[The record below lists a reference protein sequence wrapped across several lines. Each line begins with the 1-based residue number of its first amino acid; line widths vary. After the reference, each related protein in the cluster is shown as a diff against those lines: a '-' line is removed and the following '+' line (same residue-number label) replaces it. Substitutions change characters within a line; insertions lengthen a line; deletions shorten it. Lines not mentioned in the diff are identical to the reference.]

1 MAPIVAHA
9 ARVSDLICD
18 RVVPA
23 VPVPFGGNGEIDA
36 QLQDIYVAW
45 MAEQP
50 IGGVAV
56 WAHTGRGMKLTDD
69 QRESVMRVWRS
80 GLAGKPLVCGVGVPE
95 SIALPSAASSLTD
108 VVLRA
113 VTDVAEGAVRNG
125 ADAALAH
132 PPKSLAALPDA
143 EERILDYHRAICS
156 SGVPVI
162 AFFLYEAA
170 GGVSYSPRLIE
181 RIVELDGVI
190 GIKVATLDSVM
201 TYQDI
206 IAVVEGIPG
215 VLPITGEDRFLG
227 YSLTVGSGAGAGA
240 GARSAL
246 IGLGAALTDCA
257 AALLEARAC
266 AAWDRFQELTSV
278 LDEFARATFRA
289 PMEGYVQRMLWALEA
304 DGVFPREA
312 FDPWCPGLAFD
323 ERDRVFA
330 AVRAL
335 RSR

>member
-1 MAPIVAHA
+1 MVGHA
-9 ARVSDLICD
+9 ASVSDLISD

-23 VPVPFGGNGEIDA
+23 VPVPFGGDGEIDT
-36 QLQDIYVAW
+36 QLQDSYVAW

-50 IGGVAV
+50 IGGVAI

-69 QRESVMRVWRS
+69 QRESVMRAWRS

-113 VTDVAEGAVRNG
+113 VADVAEGAVRNG

-132 PPKSLAALPDA
+132 PPKALAALPDA
-143 EERILDYHRAICS
+143 EERMLDYHRAICA

-215 VLPITGEDRFLG
+215 ALPITGEDRFLG
-227 YSLTVGSGAGAGA
+227 YSLTVGSGVGT

-246 IGLGAALTDCA
+246 IGLGAALTDCP

-278 LDEFARATFRA
+278 VDEFARATFRA

-312 FDPWCPGLAFD
+312 FDPWCPGLASD

-330 AVRAL
+330 AVRVL

>member
-1 MAPIVAHA
+1 
-9 ARVSDLICD
+9 
-18 RVVPA
+18 
-23 VPVPFGGNGEIDA
+23 
-36 QLQDIYVAW
+36 
-45 MAEQP
+45 
-50 IGGVAV
+50 
-56 WAHTGRGMKLTDD
+56 MKLTDD
-69 QRESVMRVWRS
+69 QRESVMRAWRS

-132 PPKSLAALPDA
+132 PPKALAALPDA
-143 EERILDYHRAICS
+143 EERMLDYHRAICAT
-156 SGVPVI
+156 GVPVI

-227 YSLTVGSGAGAGA
+227 YSLTVGAGAGA

-246 IGLGAALTDCA
+246 IGLGAALTDCP

-312 FDPWCPGLAFD
+312 FDPWCPGLASD

>member
-1 MAPIVAHA
+1 MVGHA

-23 VPVPFGGNGEIDA
+23 VPVPFGGDGEIDA
-36 QLQDIYVAW
+36 QLQDTYVAW

-69 QRESVMRVWRS
+69 QRESVMRAWRS

-95 SIALPSAASSLTD
+95 SIALPLAASSLTD

-113 VTDVAEGAVRNG
+113 VIDVAEGAVRNG
-125 ADAALAH
+125 ADAALAY
-132 PPKSLAALPDA
+132 PPKALAALPDA
-143 EERILDYHRAICS
+143 EERMLDYHRAICS

-240 GARSAL
+240 RSAL
-246 IGLGAALTDCA
+246 IGLGAALTDCP

-312 FDPWCPGLAFD
+312 FDPWCPGLASD

>member
-1 MAPIVAHA
+1 MVGHA

-23 VPVPFGGNGEIDA
+23 VPVPFGGDGEIDA
-36 QLQDIYVAW
+36 QLQDTYVAW

-69 QRESVMRVWRS
+69 QRESVMRAWRS

-113 VTDVAEGAVRNG
+113 VTDVAEGAVRIG

-132 PPKSLAALPDA
+132 PPKALAALPDS
-143 EERILDYHRAICS
+143 EERMLDYHRAICS

-227 YSLTVGSGAGAGA
+227 YSLTVGSGVGAGVGA

-246 IGLGAALTDCA
+246 IGLGAALTDCP

-266 AAWDRFQELTSV
+266 AAAWDRFQELTSV
-278 LDEFARATFRA
+278 LDEFARATFRT

-312 FDPWCPGLAFD
+312 FDPWCPGLASD

>member
-1 MAPIVAHA
+1 MVGHA

-23 VPVPFGGNGEIDA
+23 VAVPFGGDGEIDA
-36 QLQDIYVAW
+36 QLQDTYVAW

-69 QRESVMRVWRS
+69 QRESVMRAWRS

-132 PPKSLAALPDA
+132 PPKALAALPDA
-143 EERILDYHRAICS
+143 EERMLDYHRAICS

-227 YSLTVGSGAGAGA
+227 YSLTVGSGAGT

-246 IGLGAALTDCA
+246 IGLGAALTDCP

-312 FDPWCPGLAFD
+312 FDPWCPDLASD

>member
-1 MAPIVAHA
+1 MVGHA
-9 ARVSDLICD
+9 AGISDLICD

-23 VPVPFGGNGEIDA
+23 VPVPFGGDGEIDA
-36 QLQDIYVAW
+36 QLQDTYVAW

-69 QRESVMRVWRS
+69 QRESVMRAWRS

-113 VTDVAEGAVRNG
+113 VIDVAESAVGNG
-125 ADAALAH
+125 ADAALAY
-132 PPKSLAALPDA
+132 PPKALAALPDA
-143 EERILDYHRAICS
+143 EERMLDYHRAICS

-240 GARSAL
+240 RSAL
-246 IGLGAALTDCA
+246 IGLGAALTDCP

-312 FDPWCPGLAFD
+312 FDPWCPGLASD

>member
-1 MAPIVAHA
+1 MVGHA
-9 ARVSDLICD
+9 VSDLISD

-23 VPVPFGGNGEIDA
+23 VPVPFGSDGEIDA
-36 QLQDIYVAW
+36 QLQDAYVAW

-69 QRESVMRVWRS
+69 QRESVMQAWRS
-80 GLAGKPLVCGVGVPE
+80 GLAGKPIVCGVGVPE

-108 VVLRA
+108 AVLGA

-132 PPKSLAALPDA
+132 PPKALAALPDA
-143 EERILDYHRAICS
+143 EERMLDYHRAICS

-227 YSLTVGSGAGAGA
+227 YSLTVGSGAGTGAGA

-246 IGLGAALTDCA
+246 IGLGAALTDRS
-257 AALLEARAC
+257 AALLEARAS

-278 LDEFARATFRA
+278 LDGFARATFRA

-312 FDPWCPGLAFD
+312 FDPWCPGLASD
-323 ERDRVFA
+323 ERDRIFA

>member
-1 MAPIVAHA
+1 MVGHA
-9 ARVSDLICD
+9 ASVSDLISD

-23 VPVPFGGNGEIDA
+23 VPVPFGGDGEIDT
-36 QLQDIYVAW
+36 QLQDSYVAW

-50 IGGVAV
+50 IGGVAI

-69 QRESVMRVWRS
+69 QRESVMRAWRS

-132 PPKSLAALPDA
+132 PPKALAALPDA
-143 EERILDYHRAICS
+143 EERMLDYHRAICAT
-156 SGVPVI
+156 GVPVI

-181 RIVELDGVI
+181 RIVKLDGVI

-227 YSLTVGSGAGAGA
+227 YSLTVGAGAGA

-246 IGLGAALTDCA
+246 IGLGAALTDCP

-304 DGVFPREA
+304 DGVFSREA
-312 FDPWCPGLAFD
+312 FDPWCPGLASE
-323 ERDRVFA
+323 ERDWVFA
-330 AVRAL
+330 AVRTL

>member
-1 MAPIVAHA
+1 MVGHA
-9 ARVSDLICD
+9 ARVSDLLCD

-23 VPVPFGGNGEIDA
+23 VPVPFGGNGKIDT
-36 QLQDIYVAW
+36 QLQDTYVAW

-69 QRESVMRVWRS
+69 QRESVMRAWRS

-113 VTDVAEGAVRNG
+113 VTEVAEGAVRNG

-132 PPKSLAALPDA
+132 PPKALAALPDA
-143 EERILDYHRAICS
+143 EERMLDYHRAICS

-206 IAVVEGIPG
+206 IAVVEDIPG

-240 GARSAL
+240 RSAL
-246 IGLGAALTDCA
+246 IGLGAALTDCP

-312 FDPWCPGLAFD
+312 FDPWCPGLASD

>member
-1 MAPIVAHA
+1 MVGHA

-23 VPVPFGGNGEIDA
+23 VPVPFGGNGEIDT
-36 QLQDIYVAW
+36 QLQDTYVSW
-45 MAEQP
+45 MTEQP

-69 QRESVMRVWRS
+69 QRESVIRAWRS

-113 VTDVAEGAVRNG
+113 VTDLAEGAVRNG

-227 YSLTVGSGAGAGA
+227 YSLTVGSGAGT

-246 IGLGAALTDCA
+246 IGLGAALTDCP

-266 AAWDRFQELTSV
+266 AAWDRFQELTTV

-289 PMEGYVQRMLWALEA
+289 PMEGYVQRMLWAREA

-312 FDPWCPGLAFD
+312 FDPWCPDLASD

>member
-1 MAPIVAHA
+1 MVGHA
-9 ARVSDLICD
+9 ASVSDLISD

-23 VPVPFGGNGEIDA
+23 VPVPFGGDGEIDT
-36 QLQDIYVAW
+36 QLQDSYVAW

-50 IGGVAV
+50 IGGVAI

-69 QRESVMRVWRS
+69 QRESVMRAWRS

-132 PPKSLAALPDA
+132 PPKALAALPDA
-143 EERILDYHRAICS
+143 EERMLDYHRAICAT
-156 SGVPVI
+156 GVPVI

-181 RIVELDGVI
+181 RIVKLDGVI

-227 YSLTVGSGAGAGA
+227 YSLTVGAGAGAGA

-246 IGLGAALTDCA
+246 IGLGAALTDCP

-304 DGVFPREA
+304 DGVFSREA
-312 FDPWCPGLAFD
+312 FDPWCPGLASE
-323 ERDRVFA
+323 ERDWVFA
-330 AVRAL
+330 AVRTL

>member
-1 MAPIVAHA
+1 MVGQAVF
-9 ARVSDLICD
+9 DLISD

-23 VPVPFGGNGEIDA
+23 VPVPFGGDGEIDT
-36 QLQDIYVAW
+36 QLQDSYVAW

-50 IGGVAV
+50 IGGVAI

-69 QRESVMRVWRS
+69 QRESVMRAWRS

-125 ADAALAH
+125 ADAVLAH
-132 PPKSLAALPDA
+132 PPKALAALPDA
-143 EERILDYHRAICS
+143 EERMLDYHRAICS

-190 GIKVATLDSVM
+190 GIKVATLDSIM

-206 IAVVEGIPG
+206 IAVVESIPG
-215 VLPITGEDRFLG
+215 VLLITGEDRFLG
-227 YSLTVGSGAGAGA
+227 YSLTVGSGAGTGA

-246 IGLGAALTDCA
+246 IGLGAALTDCP

-312 FDPWCPGLAFD
+312 FDPWCPSLASD